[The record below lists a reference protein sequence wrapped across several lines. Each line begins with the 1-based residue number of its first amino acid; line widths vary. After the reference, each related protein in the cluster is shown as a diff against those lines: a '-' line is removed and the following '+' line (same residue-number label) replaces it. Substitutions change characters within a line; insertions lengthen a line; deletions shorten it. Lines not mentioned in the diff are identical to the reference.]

1 MKAYLFS
8 LFFMS
13 LYGTLQHFGWDFI
26 NRTPLDPTRSEGAFA
41 DPQALGG
48 YLALGLPLALFFIFS
63 ESENLHS
70 KLAILPF
77 SLGTAALLFTKTRA
91 SLLAFLFSLLLFL
104 YILLKYAPSKR
115 KKCLFFL
122 SLLLIFLLLA
132 IYFLNIPLIPL
143 FKNILQVGGGRL
155 SIWKNSLFLL
165 AKKPLY
171 GYGVNSFILVSI
183 ADDKPMNEFIEIAVG
198 SGFFALLCLI
208 WIFSYAFLATKKY
221 LQHHKGQEEM
231 IILKGALISSCLAYI
246 VHSFFSHANILIS
259 ALFWVIFGVSLSFL
273 PSYTVSWKQVNFQK
287 WQPLFRLSFTL
298 IFLLYL
304 TFLGTWLWADHEAE
318 IARQT
323 ANHPSS
329 LSRIDQAIR
338 LNPWEPM
345 YHDLKAKICLE
356 FYKNTGNFSYL
367 QIVGEESLK
376 AARLNPRF
384 IWSYKN
390 AIFAY
395 LLLLE
400 YEKASSALNE
410 MLALSVTPRESTK
423 VYLDTAEGLI
433 KAQFYREARLIYKKI
448 LSFNPSCKEAKLK
461 LEELEN
467 NY

>member
-1 MKAYLFS
+1 
-8 LFFMS
+8 
-13 LYGTLQHFGWDFI
+13 
-26 NRTPLDPTRSEGAFA
+26 
-41 DPQALGG
+41 
-48 YLALGLPLALFFIFS
+48 LGLPLALFFIFS
-63 ESENLHS
+63 ESENLYS
-70 KLAILPF
+70 RLAILPF
-77 SLGTAALLFTKTRA
+77 FLGTAALLFTKTRA
-91 SLLAFLFSLLLFL
+91 SLLAFLFSLLLFS

-115 KKCLFFL
+115 KKYLFFL
-122 SLLLIFLLLA
+122 SLLLIFFLLA
-132 IYFLNIPLIPL
+132 IYFVNIPLISL
-143 FKNILQVGGGRL
+143 FKNISQVERGRL

-183 ADDKPMNEFIEIAVG
+183 VDDKPMNEFIEIGVG
-198 SGFFALLCLI
+198 SGFFALLCFI
-208 WIFSYAFLATKKY
+208 WIFSYSFLATKKY
-221 LQHHKGQEEM
+221 LKHHKGQEEM
-231 IILKGALISSCLAYI
+231 IILKGALISPCLAYI

-259 ALFWVIFGVSLSFL
+259 ALFWILLGISLASL
-273 PSYTVSWKQVNFQK
+273 YSYEVSWKRVNFQK
-287 WQPLFRLSFTL
+287 WQPLFRNSFIF
-298 IFLLYL
+298 IFLSYL
-304 TFLGTWLWADHEAE
+304 AFLGTWLWADHEAE

-329 LSRIDQAIR
+329 LSRIDQAIKF
-338 LNPWEPM
+338 NPWEPM
-345 YHDLKAKICLE
+345 YHDLKAKIYLE

-376 AARLNPRF
+376 AAQLNPRF

-400 YEKASSALNE
+400 YDKASSVLNE

-423 VYLDTAEGLI
+423 VYLDTAEALI
-433 KAQFYREARLIYKKI
+433 KAQLYHESRLVYKKI

-467 NY
+467 N